1 MNSLPKIDYTA
12 MDTPSKCYSLNDDL
26 QYKELKENISE
37 HIEGDC
43 WAVTV
48 NDEIL
53 YNSYEPKSPRD
64 KILDSLVRNEIT
76 ENIHGSLFVE
86 LIRSKQDGK
95 IVLYMFGINATWFM
109 VIYYSAVRELFTV
122 EYYKTPRYDKLIEEA
137 NARKREL
144 NSCS

>member
-1 MNSLPKIDYTA
+1 MQNLPKIDYTA
-12 MDTPSKCYSLNDDL
+12 MDIPSKSYSLNDNL
-26 QYKELKENISE
+26 QYKELQENISE

-48 NDEIL
+48 NGEIL
-53 YNSYEPKSPRD
+53 YNSYEPKSYRN

-86 LIRSKQDGK
+86 LIRNNKDGK
-95 IVLYMFGINATWFM
+95 VVLYMFGIQATWFM
-109 VIYYSAVRELFTV
+109 VIYYSAVKELFTV

-137 NARKREL
+137 NAKKI
-144 NSCS
+144 